1 MRQETLNGSA
11 IFKRVNEIEPLVREH
26 ADEAARA
33 RHLTTPVVDA
43 MRWAG
48 VFRMAMP
55 AAWGGPE
62 LDGCTQIEVIERLA
76 RADASAAWCAMIGVE
91 SGFFA
96 SYIDEAAARELY
108 PELDMIT
115 AGFQGP
121 AGRLEVCD
129 GGYRLSGRWS
139 FGSGITHADV
149 IVGGAAVFEDGAPRL
164 TPSGRPEHRVA
175 MLPAQHWQVLDTW
188 DPEGL
193 AGSGSHDY
201 TIDETFVPEEY
212 TFIPGE
218 RRRPEPLYAWYGM
231 SVACGVGVAL
241 GTAAEALVNAREALQ
256 AKTSKATMRAATE
269 EPAVRAGLAQ
279 AAAMIGSS
287 RSYVYDTLGD
297 IMATVRSRT
306 GALAGPASPLGR
318 RRRARR
324 DNVPRCGAAVGRHRR
339 SGGVAA
345 VVAVAPAIARS
356 QHGRPARAD
365 TEARVGV
372 VRCAVLRQA
381 TARACLLRSASR
393 RDPAGVGQPE
403 AHRRH
408 EQEEDPRGQ
417 HEPGVGERVACAGLD
432 GRRKRHHRQAT
443 QRRRTSRT
451 AR

>member
-11 IFKRVNEIEPLVREH
+11 IFKRVHEIEPLLREH

-62 LDGCTQIEVIERLA
+62 LDGCTQTEVIERLA

-149 IVGGAAVFEDGAPRL
+149 IVGGAAVFENGTPRL

-297 IMATVRSRT
+297 IMTTVEAGREPSLDQRARWAGAVVHAGT
-306 GALAGPASPLGR
+306 TCRDAVQRLVDTVGAGALQRSSPLHR
-318 RRRARR
+318 QLR
-324 DNVPRCGAAVGRHRR
+324 DLNM
-339 SGGVAA
+339 VA
-345 VVAVAPAIARS
+345 
-356 QHGRPARAD
+356 QHGLTQKRVWEWSGALYFGKQPPVPAY
-365 TEARVGV
+365 
-372 VRCAVLRQA
+372 
-381 TARACLLRSASR
+381 
-393 RDPAGVGQPE
+393 
-403 AHRRH
+403 
-408 EQEEDPRGQ
+408 
-417 HEPGVGERVACAGLD
+417 
-432 GRRKRHHRQAT
+432 
-443 QRRRTSRT
+443 
-451 AR
+451 